1 MILWFL
7 FTDIETVSISTNAT
21 DSSPVIF
28 RLCIY
33 VDNIYSLLVGGCFE
47 GDFVYVLV
55 RLAYY
60 CSLLSNKS
68 NCFIIDRYVRFTF
81 FAWG

>member
-1 MILWFL
+1 MQHL
-7 FTDIETVSISTNAT
+7 
-21 DSSPVIF
+21 DSSPVRF

-60 CSLLSNKS
+60 CSLLVVIVIV
-68 NCFIIDRYVRFTF
+68 F
-81 FAWG
+81 